1 MDSYL
6 TPLPLCEE
14 FARGVYSQYCYILL
28 QLRYF
33 SISLL
38 KIKGIQIGYDENNIV
53 NFADYTTILL
63 KDPASIGY
71 K

>member
-1 MDSYL
+1 MDFYL
-6 TPLPLCEE
+6 TPSPLCEE
-14 FARGVYSQYCYILL
+14 FAGGVYSQYCYILL

-38 KIKGIQIGYDENNIV
+38 RIKEIKIGYDENNIV